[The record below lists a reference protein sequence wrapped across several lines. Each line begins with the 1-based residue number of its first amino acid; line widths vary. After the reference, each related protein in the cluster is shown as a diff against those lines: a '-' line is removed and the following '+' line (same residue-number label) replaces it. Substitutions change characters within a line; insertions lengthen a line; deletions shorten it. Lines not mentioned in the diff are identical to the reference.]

1 MSASSSSRSP
11 HETRS
16 ITCSDIDATLPRR
29 EPEPARAA
37 PATHLV
43 RMQPMAAQAPL
54 PGDVDWF
61 GSSELHRYLIADVF
75 TSRPLEGN
83 QLAVFLDGQPLA
95 SDEMQRMAREM
106 NLAETVFL
114 LPPRAGGTVGMRIFT
129 PAEELPFAGHP
140 VLGAAVVVG
149 QALAADSVALETGA
163 GIVPVTLER
172 EGERIRSEE
181 RRV

>member
-16 ITCSDIDATLPRR
+16 ITCSDIDATLARR
-29 EPEPARAA
+29 EPEPATAA
-37 PATHLV
+37 LATHLA

-54 PGDVDWF
+54 PGDVDWL
-61 GSSELHRYLIADVF
+61 GSPEVHRYVITDVF

-95 SDEMQRMAREM
+95 SEEMQRIAREM

-129 PAEELPFAGHP
+129 PAAELPFAGHP
-140 VLGAAVVVG
+140 VLGTAIVVG
-149 QALAADSVALETGA
+149 HALGADG
-163 GIVPVTLER
+163 
-172 EGERIRSEE
+172 
-181 RRV
+181 